1 MINYSGWVFFQ
12 VKYNEL
18 VHFIER
24 TGVSL
29 QARFLGY
36 QRKEIKGLF
45 SFFDTLQSALLTNVK
60 RIFVEVSL
68 WHIVFNLS
76 PGERGCN
83 RYKCG

>member
-1 MINYSGWVFFQ
+1 MIQILRRLNILTVFFFQ

-60 RIFVEVSL
+60 RIFVEVS
-68 WHIVFNLS
+68 
-76 PGERGCN
+76 
-83 RYKCG
+83 

>member
-1 MINYSGWVFFQ
+1 MISYKPFSFNPLFQ

-45 SFFDTLQSALLTNVK
+45 SFFDTLQSALLTNIK
-60 RIFVEVSL
+60 RVFVEVS
-68 WHIVFNLS
+68 S
-76 PGERGCN
+76 ARSE
-83 RYKCG
+83 